1 MRLLVDHRTRYSFS
15 EPQMRVVQLLRMTPR
30 DHARQTVIDW
40 RIDVDC
46 DARLRE
52 GRDGYGNI
60 TTMLYVDGPV
70 TAIELIVRGE
80 VQTEESGGVL
90 EGVSETLPPL
100 FYLRPTLLTAAD
112 PSIEAL
118 ANRVRSG
125 GEDRS
130 ALAAALTSAV
140 NDRIRIVSDRT
151 PKTRTA
157 AATLEDG
164 WGNGRDAAHLLIALA
179 RVTGIAARFVSG
191 HSLGGPNVSDY
202 KSAHCWAELFCGDP
216 GDERGWISFDPST
229 GGNPGANTIR
239 VASGLDAGDA
249 TPLSGTRR
257 GGGIEELAVDVRVA
271 LRQDQAQ

>member
-80 VQTEESGGVL
+80 VQTEESDGLL
-90 EGVSETLPPL
+90 EGVAETLPPL
-100 FYLRPTLLTAAD
+100 FYLRPTLLTEAD
-112 PSIEAL
+112 PAIEAL
-118 ANRVRSG
+118 ATAARSQG
-125 GEDRS
+125 DDRR
-130 ALAAALTSAV
+130 ALATALTAAV
-140 NDRIRIVSDRT
+140 HDRIRIVSDRT

-157 AATLEDG
+157 AATLDDG
-164 WGNGRDAAHLLIALA
+164 WGNGRDAAHLLILAIIWVDLTRAIADQRIAGRNSSAVIQAMKMGGLALTLQPA
-179 RVTGIAARFVSG
+179 VIRAQTPFALPQGWTQVMQRPFPAPAAAAGLRNWLLMSA
-191 HSLGGPNVSDY
+191 SLCVRI
-202 KSAHCWAELFCGDP
+202 KSN
-216 GDERGWISFDPST
+216 R
-229 GGNPGANTIR
+229 
-239 VASGLDAGDA
+239 
-249 TPLSGTRR
+249 RR
-257 GGGIEELAVDVRVA
+257 GRA
-271 LRQDQAQ
+271 

>member
-15 EPQMRVVQLLRMTPR
+15 EPQLRVVQLLRMIPR

-80 VQTEESGGVL
+80 VQTEETDGL
-90 EGVSETLPPL
+90 IEGVGETLPPL

-112 PSIEAL
+112 LAIEAL
-118 ANRVRSG
+118 AKELTSG
-125 GEDRS
+125 GADRKS
-130 ALAAALTSAV
+130 LATALTAAV

-157 AATLEDG
+157 ATTLHDG
-164 WGNGRDAAHLLIALA
+164 WGNGRDAAQLLISVA
-179 RVTGIAARFVSG
+179 RVAGLPARFVSG
-191 HSLGGPNVSDY
+191 HYLGGPNASSH
-202 KSAHCWAELFCGDP
+202 KSAHCWAELFCGDL
-216 GDERGWISFDPST
+216 DAESGWIGFDPST
-229 GGNPGANTIR
+229 GGNPGASTIR

-257 GGGIEELAVDVRVA
+257 GGGIEELDVDVRVA
-271 LRQDQAQ
+271 LRQDQ